1 MLVFSCYSRSP
12 RLLQTLSSAY
22 ISASFAFV
30 RAENGR
36 NDLQYYQPKHQFIHC
51 QEEQMFGRAPNKRDV
66 YCRTRHRETGQPST
80 QLLLSLMRGTCRQIT
95 HPPGEIFGTP
105 CRCTHRAHVSK
116 FQSDRNT
123 TENKKT
129 QKIFSLQGQHN
140 LAPRDLSLSERK
152 TRSPTLTA

>member
-95 HPPGEIFGTP
+95 IHRVKSLELHADAHTERTFRSFKVTGIQRRTKRLKKSFPYRANTTWRLGT
-105 CRCTHRAHVSK
+105 CRCQRGKHGA
-116 FQSDRNT
+116 
-123 TENKKT
+123 
-129 QKIFSLQGQHN
+129 QH
-140 LAPRDLSLSERK
+140 
-152 TRSPTLTA
+152 